1 MSSLLSQKNEHV
13 DVESAAV
20 LATVRSI
27 APATA
32 DSIAERLA
40 GARKSQKHWQR
51 RTIRERV
58 KILRAIRSN
67 IVDRAGELSRSPL
80 VRCRSTRAEKL
91 VAEVVP
97 LVEACEYLERSA
109 ARVLASRHLGAIGR
123 PIWLTGVTSV
133 VERIPLGVVL
143 IVAPSN
149 YPLMLAGIQTLDAL
163 AAGNAVIWKPG
174 EGGVDSAILFAE
186 IARSAGLDPD
196 LLIVTDESLDSA
208 RQAINAGVDKVIF
221 TGSARSGRAI
231 LASLA
236 PRLTPATLELSGCD
250 ACFVLAD
257 ADLDVVSKSL
267 AFGLRFNG
275 GETCIAPRRVF
286 VDRSR
291 ADELESKLKTAIANV
306 PPYIFKCTSNDH
318 VIVLVREAIS
328 GGARLVA
335 GAIHQ
340 GDHSNEHSIETPLV
354 LADADPNS
362 ELMRSDLF
370 LPWLAIVRVDSVRDA
385 LVADSACPYALGAS
399 IFGDEREAQSLAR
412 EIRAGSIVINDLIT
426 PTADPR
432 LPFRGFGA
440 SGFGTTR
447 GPEGLLE
454 MTAPRVVSTSR
465 ARFKPHL
472 DPLSSADE
480 SLITCYLNIKHGRK
494 SGLLRSLGALIQAVR
509 ERRRDS
515 MRNGS

>member
-1 MSSLLSQKNEHV
+1 MCSFFSQNNEHV
-13 DVESAAV
+13 VSVSVSAACHAPSV
-20 LATVRSI
+20 PIAAGGSI
-27 APATA
+27 A
-32 DSIAERLA
+32 DRL
-40 GARKSQKHWQR
+40 GRARESQKLWQKL
-51 RTIRERV
+51 TIRERV
-58 KILRAIRSN
+58 KILRAIRSI
-67 IVDRAGELSRSPL
+67 IVERAAELARSPL

-97 LVEACEYLERSA
+97 LVEACAYIERSA
-109 ARVLASRHLGAIGR
+109 ARVLATRYLGANGR
-123 PIWLTGVTSV
+123 PLWLTGVTSV

-149 YPLMLAGIQTLDAL
+149 YPLMLAGIQALEAL

-174 EGGVDSAILFAE
+174 EGGAESALLFAE

-257 ADLDVVSKSL
+257 ADLHVVSKSL

-291 ADELESKLKTAIANV
+291 ADELESKLKTAIASV
-306 PPYIFKCTSNDH
+306 PRCIFTGQANEHIID
-318 VIVLVREAIS
+318 LMREAIS
-328 GGARLVA
+328 RGARIVA

-340 GDHSNEHSIETPLV
+340 GDDSKEQSIETPLV

-370 LPWLAIVRVDSVRDA
+370 LPWLAIVRVDSIRDA
-385 LVADSACPYALGAS
+385 LDADSACPYALGAS

-432 LPFRGFGA
+432 LPFGGFGA
-440 SGFGTTR
+440 SGYGTTR

-454 MTAPRVVSTSR
+454 LTAPRVVSTSR

-472 DPLSSADE
+472 DPLSAADE
-480 SLITCYLNIKHGRK
+480 SLITCYLNIKHGRR
-494 SGLLRSLGALIQAVR
+494 SGLLRSIGALIRAIR
-509 ERRRDS
+509 ERRRETV
-515 MRNGS
+515 RNSS